1 MSATHLIIGAGKMG
15 GSLLSGWLDT
25 QIISPKSLAVLDPA
39 PGQAAQ
45 TAITNGAIHVTELPD
60 IPASIT
66 TVLLAIKPQMVQD
79 IGPQIAAYIPKDA
92 LMISILAGTSL
103 EQLHQVFGARPIV
116 RAMPN
121 TPAAIGAGITA
132 ITASIGQDDVHL
144 STAETLL
151 SAGGMVYRVENETM
165 INAVTAVSG
174 SGPAYI
180 FHLCE
185 AMEAAALKVGLDET
199 LAPIFARQTII
210 GAAKLLE
217 DSELSPSEL
226 RQNVTSP
233 NGTTQAALD
242 ELMNTNGLTPLMIK
256 TVRAAFNRTKALA
269 KT

>member
-15 GSLLSGWLDT
+15 SALITGWLDSEL
-25 QIISPKSLAVLDPA
+25 IPPKALAILDPHPSNEA
-39 PGQAAQ
+39 KAAMKQ
-45 TAITNGAIHVTELPD
+45 GARHITELHN
-60 IPASIT
+60 IPKSIT
-66 TVLLAIKPQMVQD
+66 TILLAIKPQMVRD
-79 IGPQIAAYIPKDA
+79 VGPQIAAHLPANA
-92 LMISILAGTSL
+92 LIISILAGTTLSEL
-103 EQLHQVFGARPIV
+103 SQVFGMRPLI

-132 ITASIGQDDVHL
+132 ITAPIGQDETHL
-144 STAETLL
+144 KIAETLL
-151 SAGGMVYRVENETM
+151 SASGAVYRVENELL

-185 AMEAAALKVGLDET
+185 AMEAAGLKIGLDAT

-217 DSELSPSEL
+217 QSALPPSQL

-242 ELMNTNGLTPLMIK
+242 ELMNENGLTPLMIK
-256 TVRAAFNRTKALA
+256 AVRAAFMRAKELA
-269 KT
+269 KP